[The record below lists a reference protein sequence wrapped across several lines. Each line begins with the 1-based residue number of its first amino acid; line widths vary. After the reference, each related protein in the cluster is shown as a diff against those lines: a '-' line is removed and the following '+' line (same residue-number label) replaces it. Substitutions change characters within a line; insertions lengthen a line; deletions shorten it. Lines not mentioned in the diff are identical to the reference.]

1 MFFILNLGIFFCCLT
16 FFQWWLFSCMTFELF
31 QWIQWR
37 DRFYYY
43 YFVIVILTVIHRM
56 ITIDSIRFDWLIDF
70 LNWII
75 HKETFFFLNCH
86 RMCNLMCFYVC
97 SVCSVC
103 VFVAKFN
110 WSAIVSFVKKKSIL
124 FFLIFIFSLW
134 FCSNHHHHCFVLFCF
149 VW

>member
-1 MFFILNLGIFFCCLT
+1 MFFILNLGIFLLFDLFPMMMIIFLHDIWTFSMDSMTWSFLLLLFCYRH
-16 FFQWWLFSCMTFELF
+16 SY
-31 QWIQWR
+31 R
-37 DRFYYY
+37 HSSNDHNRFDL
-43 YFVIVILTVIHRM
+43 I
-56 ITIDSIRFDWLIDF
+56 DWLIDF

-75 HKETFFFLNCH
+75 HKETFFLNCH

-97 SVCSVC
+97 SVYSVC